1 MNNIILVAVFFV
13 SSHISA
19 QLSLWSNFE
28 DGTLEEWTNTDTSET
43 LLSVQNDVDFWFL
56 QKACDGSNSP
66 VGEMAIINT
75 GEEWAGNHWYEA
87 GGGET
92 TLVFVNDIRMRNTNN
107 YDLHVRIGIT
117 GSNGYQVVTTT
128 PLIIPALS
136 DWTSYEGPQY
146 EVNWLG
152 LSNLTVLNDTG
163 GIPPLEV
170 YSNVIDMF
178 SDVVEYRLIHNS
190 TIAYNGEVVNGFLEI
205 DEMYPLWLLSTNE
218 TKSNNVA
225 LLPNPTQG
233 LLFINN
239 SNKMEI
245 SSVRVYDVTGKLVL
259 SKKGNVGH
267 VDVSHVDTG
276 ILIVEIETE
285 NGTVT
290 KKIMKR

>member
-56 QKACDGSNSP
+56 HKACDGSNSP

-75 GEEWAGNHWYEA
+75 GEEWVGNHWYET
-87 GGGET
+87 GSGET

-136 DWTSYEGPQY
+136 DWTSFEGPHY
-146 EVNWLG
+146 GVDWLG
-152 LSNLTVLNDTG
+152 LYNLTVLNDTG
-163 GIPPLEV
+163 GTPPLEV
-170 YSNVIDMF
+170 YANVIDMF

-205 DEMYPLWLLSTNE
+205 DEMYPLWLLSTNK
-218 TKSNNVA
+218 TKSNNVT

-267 VDVSHVDTG
+267 VDVSHVNTG
-276 ILIVEIETE
+276 VLIVEIETE